1 MGERRWEQRFRERE
15 GREGWKVRR
24 ARENCR
30 LECPDAEL
38 DKNAARNRWTTHR
51 SGHRGASAAARAH
64 EHSHEIRVHENCVK
78 GRRTE
83 EMGRRT
89 ARAHRPTIDSFFL
102 AAAGRRRQG
111 YGGGGGGGRGPAPAG
126 VPPRRAAVGC
136 RERRLHSPRRRRRW
150 DHPADQAL
158 TLTEDPRTAP
168 APAAQPLA
176 ASVTRR
182 CRRRQIRRHT
192 EASLMRKL
200 NNIPN
205 QLKKTASTLCKGV
218 LKQLGDLGIVH
229 LGAARRGGGGSHA
242 PNVLLRAARGG
253 EG

>member
-102 AAAGRRRQG
+102 AA
-111 YGGGGGGGRGPAPAG
+111 GGG
-126 VPPRRAAVGC
+126 
-136 RERRLHSPRRRRRW
+136 L
-150 DHPADQAL
+150 
-158 TLTEDPRTAP
+158 
-168 APAAQPLA
+168 
-176 ASVTRR
+176 
-182 CRRRQIRRHT
+182 
-192 EASLMRKL
+192 
-200 NNIPN
+200 
-205 QLKKTASTLCKGV
+205 
-218 LKQLGDLGIVH
+218 
-229 LGAARRGGGGSHA
+229 RRGGGRRGAGASPGRGAAAPRRRGVPGAPAALAAAPPPVGSSGGPGLDVDRGPA
-242 PNVLLRAARGG
+242 DRACAGG
-253 EG
+253 TTACSLCNSAMPPPSNQAAYGGVSDAKIE